1 MQICFWE
8 KRFLANIYLLYRH
21 FSKLAEKLDNR
32 EKRHDNS
39 INKRTDLI
47 MTLRDYETNFPFY
60 LSLSK
65 DEITSNTSKHR
76 RVINDSTPCE
86 GSIMQISSCVQFRSS
101 CIKVI

>member
-1 MQICFWE
+1 MQICLWE

-21 FSKLAEKLDNR
+21 FSKLVEKLDNR

-65 DEITSNTSKHR
+65 DEITSIPRNTAALLMIRPHVR
-76 RVINDSTPCE
+76 DL
-86 GSIMQISSCVQFRSS
+86 SCKFQVAFSFVVHAL
-101 CIKVI
+101 K